1 MTHTDSSDSSFYHVL
16 LAPPAGTTPVNNP
29 HNIALRLFNRDP
41 TSRSSPASF
50 QSIVFGALHCD
61 SGLLFARTTSSLLY
75 VGGHTT
81 KNPGLYTSDGALLE
95 EHLVGVTT
103 FSLLDLYAR
112 PEALLPRGF
121 QPAPRAQWAASFVV
135 VGGGGG
141 GGGGGSAAAVG
152 GGGVAAPAR
161 HHNALTLRVRFASP
175 FAISQGKYLEADYT
189 LHLLQEQQHPFFHL
203 LGGGNGEVVE
213 TSSSSSSSSS
223 NNNNKRPRHHEKK
236 KEEKDGEAP
245 R

>member
-1 MTHTDSSDSSFYHVL
+1 MTHTDSSFYHVL

-41 TSRSSPASF
+41 TSSPASF

-112 PEALLPRGF
+112 PGL
-121 QPAPRAQWAASFVV
+121 
-135 VGGGGG
+135 
-141 GGGGGSAAAVG
+141 
-152 GGGVAAPAR
+152 
-161 HHNALTLRVRFASP
+161 SP
-175 FAISQGKYLEADYT
+175 FCPGASSPRRA
-189 LHLLQEQQHPFFHL
+189 
-203 LGGGNGEVVE
+203 
-213 TSSSSSSSSS
+213 TSGRRASSWL
-223 NNNNKRPRHHEKK
+223 RGVGAVPPPPQR
-236 KEEKDGEAP
+236 ATTTP
-245 R
+245 